1 MNALTSIS
9 PRQMSNFFKDIISSD
24 EIRSSLELNPSEVLS
39 KYGIKISADK
49 LPKTIKLPSKEV
61 LQMKTRELLRSE
73 QFSFPTRLNAQAG
86 LPLAFVITV
95 IFVFIPTKFV
105 DIDTEN

>member
-24 EIRSSLELNPSEVLS
+24 EIRSNLEMNPSELLS
-39 KYGIKISADK
+39 RYGIKISADK
-49 LPKTIKLPSKEV
+49 LPKSIKLPSKEV

-86 LPLAFVITV
+86 LPLAFAITLV
-95 IFVFIPTKFV
+95 FVFIPANMVEV
-105 DIDTEN
+105 DTDQ